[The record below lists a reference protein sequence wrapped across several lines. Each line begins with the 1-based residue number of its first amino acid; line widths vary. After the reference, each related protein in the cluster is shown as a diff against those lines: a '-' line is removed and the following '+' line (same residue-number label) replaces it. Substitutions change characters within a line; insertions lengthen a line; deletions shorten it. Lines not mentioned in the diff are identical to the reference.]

1 MAAQSNAPISTSFVG
16 DPRRWTQR
24 PPTFT
29 GGLSWVNLDA
39 SNVKSKAHIA
49 KVRAHVR
56 NEYRGWK
63 PGDPPKSSLVSS
75 ETSLS
80 ISSNQP
86 TDSGAFGSPSRI
98 SNSGFS
104 ISSTEAVYDEDS
116 SVASA
121 ESLRTGPERHDNPV
135 GQLSSASRAPRSV
148 SGTFFDP
155 VRETESPLE
164 KISDLRKK
172 YERPNPHR
180 ETRPIPSQTAD
191 AAKLISDARAKR
203 NLVQS
208 AVPTRRS
215 KHESGKLLREI
226 RNYNNNNSNSNN
238 SNNSNNSATQKALQ
252 SHSLQ
257 SSIGALRDD
266 PFLSFPIESRRS
278 VIEAADY
285 WVNSWAPSQTPG
297 YIKAGFWKPTIDK
310 IFSITTTDDGA
321 FESQVA
327 LSQCYLSRNYGKGD
341 EPTKEAL
348 YHQTR
353 AMLSLRKHLEAGS
366 VSVGPLLS
374 SLNLLI
380 MSIVHGDRK
389 SYNFHRR
396 GLERM
401 IQTPPSD
408 SSTGMIQ
415 AVVQGY
421 LVTSRF
427 YFRLLKL
434 QTQHAQQ
441 MLLNSPTQTDLR
453 YPRHPFRP
461 DLSAEIAT
469 LPSGFRE
476 LILELSLPVQ
486 LIEVL
491 KIMAHWNTIIA
502 PKPEDE
508 KSSQGVAI
516 WFSWD
521 DSEQALEIL
530 EQLSTLTGSR
540 QAIASPLCMILILY
554 SIAAHN
560 RFQSTNIYVQLVQD
574 AVSAIRQL
582 DPTSQS
588 QRECRLW
595 MAVVVSGCARDTGS
609 GNSRIETKGLL
620 RDLASS
626 LSDDFIPTSSERYKS
641 AATRMKEQQHQRQN
655 TPDNPMDWEAVKPIM
670 KKFFWYESFAPTWT
684 KCWEL
689 EINATDP
696 RLASQRI
703 HERSD

>member
-1 MAAQSNAPISTSFVG
+1 
-16 DPRRWTQR
+16 
-24 PPTFT
+24 
-29 GGLSWVNLDA
+29 
-39 SNVKSKAHIA
+39 
-49 KVRAHVR
+49 
-56 NEYRGWK
+56 
-63 PGDPPKSSLVSS
+63 
-75 ETSLS
+75 
-80 ISSNQP
+80 
-86 TDSGAFGSPSRI
+86 
-98 SNSGFS
+98 
-104 ISSTEAVYDEDS
+104 
-116 SVASA
+116 
-121 ESLRTGPERHDNPV
+121 V
-135 GQLSSASRAPRSV
+135 GQPSSASRAPRSV
-148 SGTFFDP
+148 PGTFFDP
-155 VRETESPLE
+155 VRESQSPLE
-164 KISDLRKK
+164 KICDPRKE

-180 ETRPIPSQTAD
+180 GTRPIPSQTAD

-208 AVPTRRS
+208 AVPTQRS

-226 RNYNNNNSNSNN
+226 RYYNNNN
-238 SNNSNNSATQKALQ
+238 TQTALQ
-252 SHSLQ
+252 SYSLQ
-257 SSIGALRDD
+257 SSIGGLRDD

-297 YIKAGFWKPTIDK
+297 YIKAGSWKPTIDK
-310 IFSITTTDDGA
+310 IFSATTTDDGA

-327 LSQCYLSRNYGKGD
+327 LAQCYLSRNFGKGD
-341 EPTKEAL
+341 EPSTEAL

-366 VSVGPLLS
+366 VSTGPLLS

-380 MSIVHGDRK
+380 LSIVHGDRK
-389 SYNFHRR
+389 SYDFHRR

-408 SSTGMIQ
+408 SSTGLIQ
-415 AVVQGY
+415 AVIRGF

-434 QTQHAQQ
+434 QTRRAQQ
-441 MLLNSPTQTDLR
+441 MPLNSPTQPGLT

-476 LILELSLPVQ
+476 LVLELSLPVQ
-486 LIEVL
+486 LVGVL
-491 KIMAHWNTIIA
+491 KKMAHWNTIIA

-508 KSSQGVAI
+508 NSTQGVAV

-530 EQLSTLTGSR
+530 EQLSTLTGSH

-554 SIAAHN
+554 SITAHN
-560 RFQSTNIYVQLVQD
+560 RFQATNIYVQLVQD
-574 AVSAIRQL
+574 AISAVRQL
-582 DPTSQS
+582 DPTSQA

-595 MAVVVSGCARDTGS
+595 MAVVVSGCARDPGP
-609 GNSRIETKGLL
+609 GNSRIVTKGLL

-626 LSDDFIPTSSERYKS
+626 LSEYFIPNSSGRYKS
-641 AATRMKEQQHQRQN
+641 AATRMREQQHQRQN
-655 TPDNPMDWEAVKPIM
+655 NPKNLMDWDAVELIM
-670 KKFFWYESFAPTWT
+670 KKFFWYEHFAPTWM

-689 EINATDP
+689 EIETADP
-696 RLASQRI
+696 RLASGGM
-703 HERSD
+703 HE